1 MYHTIKEKEMTTTL
15 TDGTKSIEVPTAF
28 LTYCKSRGITEVTD
42 EVMKGWIKSMM
53 KFWRDF
59 DTDQEFREGFL
70 GTLRSMVDN

>member
-1 MYHTIKEKEMTTTL
+1 MTTTIP
-15 TDGTKSIEVPTAF
+15 TTTGGTMEVPTSF

-42 EVMKGWIKSMM
+42 EVMKGWINSMM

-70 GTLRSMVDN
+70 GTLRRMVDN